1 MVHQSI
7 YALWITKKQKL
18 LCMRSNFGILAP
30 MLFFLDFDRT
40 IFDTEK
46 FYNALEKGLII
57 PSEALSLESIEQY
70 MYEDTL
76 PFLQRRT
83 EMGDTLILVTRGE
96 LVIQKTKVEN
106 SGIASFFLEKLYVQN
121 EESKDAAISAYLG
134 RHEVTG
140 KTCFVDDT
148 ISELEAVKAHCPEV
162 LVVRMRRSTAKNAG
176 TEAPHLLT
184 AATFAELESVV
195 T

>member
-1 MVHQSI
+1 
-7 YALWITKKQKL
+7 
-18 LCMRSNFGILAP
+18 
-30 MLFFLDFDRT
+30 MLFLLDFDRT

-57 PSEALSLESIEQY
+57 PSEALNLESIGMY

-106 SGIASFFLEKLYVQN
+106 SGIASFFVENSTCRIRNRKMGR
-121 EESKDAAISAYLG
+121 SAHIL
-134 RHEVTG
+134 
-140 KTCFVDDT
+140 
-148 ISELEAVKAHCPEV
+148 
-162 LVVRMRRSTAKNAG
+162 AG
-176 TEAPHLLT
+176 TGSQKKSISSMILFPSLRL
-184 AATFAELESVV
+184 
-195 T
+195 